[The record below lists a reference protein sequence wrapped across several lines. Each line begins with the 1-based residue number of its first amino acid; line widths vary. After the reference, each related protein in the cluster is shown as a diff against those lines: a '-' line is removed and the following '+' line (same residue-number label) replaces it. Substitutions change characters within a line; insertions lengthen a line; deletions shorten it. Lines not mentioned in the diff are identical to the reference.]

1 MNLEE
6 FEAQT
11 RDVIEQTLN
20 QLHTATLLIAQL
32 ENQVSET
39 GKTVQA
45 LSQFIETFVAQQK
58 NAANPEETQ
67 D

>member
-1 MNLEE
+1 MNLDE
-6 FEAQT
+6 FESQT

-45 LSQFIETFVAQQK
+45 LSQLIETFVAQQK
-58 NAANPEETQ
+58 ET
-67 D
+67 DDREDAH